1 MVVLA
6 CWTND
11 KEKCWKSPSNELPT
25 SQTLIHLERVI
36 PMRKSSSKVSQ
47 LIQSF
52 EYMHV
57 QDLAVFE
64 LSLYSYAAR
73 VTAIRLDEGTK
84 FRLK

>member
-1 MVVLA
+1 
-6 CWTND
+6 
-11 KEKCWKSPSNELPT
+11 
-25 SQTLIHLERVI
+25 
-36 PMRKSSSKVSQ
+36 MRKSSSKVSQ